1 MKNLYTKN
9 EFLNRDEILNEG
21 FFQFLGKMFNKVKTQ
36 INKVKGGNQ
45 VEEIYQKY
53 LKIINSEFEKQ
64 AGVVLHLGAEEQ
76 LNTQQGQQQQQQGQG
91 GQQKPEHPDQRQQ
104 QQQTTQKQ
112 PEKQNA
118 GYSFYDVDMLNEAV
132 GDSTDAAPIKQQ
144 QQEQG
149 VGEQKPPTG
158 EQKPEKEKPADA
170 NTKMSVATLKQK
182 QQALQKILDLYQGKA
197 LKEMDLV
204 LQKMGGAEKNPK
216 LKIIIDNK
224 KDQFKLDYLNAE
236 IKFLEKS
243 GDKGTANKIAV
254 ERNKLA
260 KSLDT
265 RWNLDKP
272 AGAEQTQNTE
282 IDINGKKL
290 KLNTPYQYNAGGVS
304 KTIMITGKSD
314 DPQKVKAQYV
324 SDKLGKTI
332 EQDFRANLV
341 KTDFTPMINQKYKY
355 FSKKQNN
362 IIEVEVLSEPD
373 KRGLV
378 KVKTD
383 KGNILVQPGALMSA
397 KKAEPQKAEAAP
409 EKQTAAAQTPPAQPA
424 PEQPAP
430 KTKKVKATTEP
441 VKQ

>member
-1 MKNLYTKN
+1 MRTMRNLYTKS
-9 EFLNRDEILNEG
+9 EFLNKQEVLNEG
-21 FFQFLGKMFNKVKTQ
+21 LFQFLGKMFNKVKTQ
-36 INKVKGGNQ
+36 INKVKGGNL

-76 LNTQQGQQQQQQGQG
+76 LNPQQGQQQQQQVQ

-104 QQQTTQKQ
+104 QQQTAQKQ

-132 GDSTDAAPIKQQ
+132 GDSTDSAPIKQQ

-216 LKIIIDNK
+216 LKIVIDNK

-265 RWNLDKP
+265 RWNLNVP
-272 AGAEQTQNTE
+272 AGTETQAE
-282 IDINGKKL
+282 IDINGKKI

-304 KTIMITGKSD
+304 KTIMITGKSN
-314 DPQKVKAQYV
+314 DPQKVKAKFV
-324 SDKLGKTI
+324 SNDPKFGGKTI
-332 EQDFRANLV
+332 EQEFRGNLI
-341 KTDFTPMINQKYKY
+341 KTDFKPIKGTYKY
-355 FSKKQNN
+355 FSTKRNA
-362 IIEVEVLSEPD
+362 IIDVTVENDTID
-373 KRGLV
+373 KLGRI
-378 KVKTD
+378 KVKTEN
-383 KGNILVQPGALMSA
+383 GNILVPSGALMSA
-397 KKAEPQKAEAAP
+397 GKKVEQKTAP
-409 EKQTAAAQTPPAQPA
+409 EKQTAAVQTPAQPA
-424 PEQPAP
+424 PEQPAA
-430 KTKKVKATTEP
+430 KTK
-441 VKQ
+441 Q